1 MNAAASTGIAV
12 TGSLAAAGAFGTGA
26 ALQYQQ
32 ARRAAGRGRVRFR
45 LLGELLARP
54 LWLAGMVAALAG
66 YGLQALALAYG
77 PLALVAP
84 IVATDLLFAL
94 PLAARWSRRRLRG
107 RDWAGSL
114 MVAGGVGVF
123 LASSPPS
130 SGSSTAPITNW
141 LLAFGAVAVL
151 TVLAV
156 TAAAAPVIR
165 HRKGQRAALLA
176 GAAGVIFGLV
186 AAVTLTFSRII
197 RQDGISAVVGRWE
210 PWALAGLGLTGTLL
224 SQAAY
229 QSGSLSAS
237 LPVIDSLEPISAVL
251 LGTLLFGE
259 RLAASP
265 GGLALQLAAAAA
277 AIAGIAVLNPTW
289 LSVPSAEGVR
299 SHQPARAHGRHSE
312 QPAGYGPGSA
322 PAGMHRE
329 PGEGRNRD
337 R

>member
-12 TGSLAAAGAFGTGA
+12 TGSLAAAGAFGAGA

-32 ARRAAGRGRVRFR
+32 ARRAAGRGQVRFR
-45 LLGELLARP
+45 LLGELLGRP
-54 LWLAGMVAALAG
+54 LWLAGMLAA

-130 SGSSTAPITNW
+130 SGSSTAPITSW
-141 LLAFGAVAVL
+141 LLAFGAVAVI

-156 TAAAAPVIR
+156 TGAAAPVIR
-165 HRKGQRAALLA
+165 HRRGQRAALLA
-176 GAAGVIFGLV
+176 GAAGLIFGLV

-265 GGLALQLAAAAA
+265 GGLALQLAAAAT

-289 LSVPSAEGVR
+289 LSVPSAEGAR
-299 SHQPARAHGRHSE
+299 SHQHARARGRHSE

-322 PAGMHRE
+322 SFGTRRE
-329 PGEGRNRD
+329 PREGRHR
-337 R
+337 